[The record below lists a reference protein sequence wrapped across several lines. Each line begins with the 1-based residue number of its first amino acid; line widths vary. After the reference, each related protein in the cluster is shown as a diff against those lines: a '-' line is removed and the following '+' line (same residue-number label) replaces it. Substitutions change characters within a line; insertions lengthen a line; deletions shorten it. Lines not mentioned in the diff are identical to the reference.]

1 MITYELKSNGVKIS
15 VSAEQIEKAL
25 SKYLKLN
32 LEREIR
38 DINSDIKMM
47 AIELK
52 SLRKDLNDLNQ
63 TINKWMYSK

>member
-1 MITYELKSNGVKIS
+1 MINYELKSNGVKIS

>member
-1 MITYELKSNGVKIS
+1 MINYELKSNGVKIS

-47 AIELK
+47 SIELK